1 MPDDVKSKRKSEER
15 RWLGEMERLGY
26 PIVAARFANRM
37 AVIDMMPY
45 PEADFVQAWLRK
57 KERAATRR
65 LASGFDRG
73 RHDDRGRYCC
83 VAHRQRL
90 DQIRPTCKPR

>member
-1 MPDDVKSKRKSEER
+1 VPDDVKSKRKSEER

-57 KERAATRR
+57 KERAANRR
-65 LASGFDRG
+65 LAWQGLIAVVTMIAACIAAWPIAKG
-73 RHDDRGRYCC
+73 W
-83 VAHRQRL
+83 
-90 DQIRPTCKPR
+90 IR

>member
-37 AVIDMMPY
+37 AVIDMMLTPKRIL
-45 PEADFVQAWLRK
+45 FKRGSVRK
-57 KERAATRR
+57 SAPQTAA
-65 LASGFDRG
+65 
-73 RHDDRGRYCC
+73 
-83 VAHRQRL
+83 
-90 DQIRPTCKPR
+90 